1 MKRKRK
7 LDIENYGG
15 FILGFEPARTE
26 TIEEYIATGYP
37 VSESFSS
44 RDWNLQDREFVFLA
58 SQGAQINLFA
68 AVILKKTGARGGGTK
83 RVNLR
88 SIDILHMD
96 PPISASEASC
106 PEALEASVSMADD
119 VRRFEPK
126 NWRILNDL
134 IRRLRPHLAERLDEL
149 NTLRTSIRGAVPR
162 DQHTTRLSEERD
174 AVGLA
179 LDIAGVDRKKI
190 FRSVKRIETER
201 ATSILDIIDAQPI
214 AERSIIESDCAA
226 LQLAL
231 SGEMASARFKD
242 ERQREV
248 RIYVLDSTPL
258 ETATG
263 VDLLLYQH
271 QYRSFLLVQ
280 YKAMEYNQTE
290 KTWTYR
296 VTGSNVEVQLNAMER
311 VRTMLPRSDPLKLSD
326 LRLCED
332 PFFFK
337 FCERRALDPSDEGLS
352 AGLTM
357 TASSLQH
364 FLGLPEARTGQS
376 LHVGYENCPRYL
388 NNTEFVYLAK
398 AGWLGSQGAATDAI
412 AQILAAREQGRIGIL
427 AVIAGLEITA
437 LNRR

>member
-1 MKRKRK
+1 MKRKHK
-7 LDIENYGG
+7 LKIENYGG
-15 FILGFEPARTE
+15 FILGFEPGRTE

-44 RDWNLQDREFVFLA
+44 QDWNLQGREFVFLA
-58 SQGAQINLFA
+58 SQGAQITLFA
-68 AVILKKTGARGGGTK
+68 AVILKKTGAGGGTK

-88 SIDILHMD
+88 SIDILHID

-119 VRRFEPK
+119 VRRFDPE
-126 NWRILNDL
+126 NWRVLNDL
-134 IRRLRPHLAERLDEL
+134 IRRLRPQLAERLDEL
-149 NTLRTSIRGAVPR
+149 NALRTAVPGAIPIDSR
-162 DQHTTRLSEERD
+162 TTRLFEERD

-179 LDIAGVDRKKI
+179 LDIAGVDRKQI
-190 FRSVKRIETER
+190 FRSVRQIDTAN

-242 ERQREV
+242 DRQRDV
-248 RIYVLDSTPL
+248 RVYVLDSTPL

-280 YKAMEYNQTE
+280 YKAMEYDQI
-290 KTWTYR
+290 KRTWTYR
-296 VTGSNVEVQLNAMER
+296 VTGSNVEVQLNAMEH
-311 VRTMLPRSDPLKLSD
+311 VRAALPQAAPLKLSD
-326 LRLCED
+326 LRLCEE

-337 FCERRALDPSDEGLS
+337 FCERRVVAPSDEGLS

-357 TASSLQH
+357 TASALQH
-364 FLGLPEARTGQS
+364 FLGLPEACTGRS
-376 LHVGYENCPRYL
+376 LDVGYENCPRYL

-412 AQILAAREQGRIGIL
+412 AQILAARERGRIGIL
-427 AVIAGLEITA
+427 AVIAGLEMTA
-437 LNRR
+437 RNRR